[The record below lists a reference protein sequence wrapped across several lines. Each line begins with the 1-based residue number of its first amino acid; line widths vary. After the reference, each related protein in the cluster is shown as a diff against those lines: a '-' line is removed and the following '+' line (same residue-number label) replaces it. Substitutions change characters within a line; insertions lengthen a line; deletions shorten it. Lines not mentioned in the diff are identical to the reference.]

1 MSCLCNQTL
10 TVNITNQLE
19 SLASTLAKL
28 EECLAALDAKVA
40 RIDVYDDDWDEDD
53 EYSDD
58 EEPVVAGTPA
68 EDGL

>member
-28 EECLAALDAKVA
+28 EVCLAALDAKVA
-40 RIDVYDDDWDEDD
+40 RIDVYDDDWEED
-53 EYSDD
+53 DD
-58 EEPVVAGTPA
+58 EEELMDADEC
-68 EDGL
+68 EDDQ